1 MAWHW
6 YESGWPARAV
16 QTAKRPRRW
25 PLVVSARPGDSSVA
39 VADRKTTRRTAV
51 PLVAFGALEPSRAA
65 ERSALYAAQ
74 RARQDGARRRR
85 IVIDVLRPHAK
96 LRFERGTPWR
106 AQLNF
111 ELIAHAL
118 KEAARAREMAHQRSP
133 ETPQHLPRQ
142 RATAAGP
149 PSLPRSNVSP
159 RAPPRRRKVP
169 RRSESGTRR
178 RTRPAG
184 DAARSPSTCR
194 RRCAPRAATRAPRC
208 AGLTGPRKRCG
219 GARTARA
226 ACAT

>member
-1 MAWHW
+1 MA
-6 YESGWPARAV
+6 PAKPEGFSAAV
-16 QTAKRPRRW
+16 P
-25 PLVVSARPGDSSVA
+25 
-39 VADRKTTRRTAV
+39 DRKTRRPTRPLQKATRALSEDAIGQLKLSRGGLSRWCNTASKQF
-51 PLVAFGALEPSRAA
+51 LMYTDHRPSCV
-65 ERSALYAAQ
+65 SN
-74 RARQDGARRRR
+74 GARLGDR
-85 IVIDVLRPHAK
+85 
-96 LRFERGTPWR
+96 E
-106 AQLNF
+106 LNF
-111 ELIAHAL
+111 ELLAHAL
-118 KEAARAREMAHQRSP
+118 KKATRAREMAHQRPP
-133 ETPQHLPRQ
+133 ETPQPPPRR
-142 RATAAGP
+142 RATGAGP
-149 PSLPRSNVSP
+149 PSLPPARVSP

>member
-1 MAWHW
+1 MAWHF
-6 YESGWPARAV
+6 GLGDTARAV
-16 QTAKRPRRW
+16 QNAKRPRRW
-25 PLVVSARPGDSSVA
+25 PLVVSARPGDSSAA
-39 VADRKTTRRTAV
+39 VAEGLGRVRATAK
-51 PLVAFGALEPSRAA
+51 PSRALARRASAIAAAVRAHPFVNHGA
-65 ERSALYAAQ
+65 EQ
-74 RARQDGARRRR
+74 RRLVFRTYRKPTPSCVSNGAR
-85 IVIDVLRPHAK
+85 LG
-96 LRFERGTPWR
+96 ESE
-106 AQLNF
+106 LNF
-111 ELIAHAL
+111 ELLAHAL
-118 KEAARAREMAHQRSP
+118 KEAARAREMAHQRPP
-133 ETPQHLPRQ
+133 ETPQHPPRR

-149 PSLPRSNVSP
+149 PSLPPANVSP

-184 DAARSPSTCR
+184 GAARSPSTCR